1 MNFAVPLYAIID
13 ATDEDDAARQKA
25 IVENL
30 LKNDMIRMTLIS
42 SGVRVR
48 ELKVTD
54 PYLMA
59 QQPGM
64 PEPAYPQQPQYG
76 SPQNGRR

>member
-13 ATDEDDAARQKA
+13 ATDEADAARQKA

-48 ELKVTD
+48 DMKVTD

-64 PEPAYPQQPQYG
+64 PEPAFPQQPQYSG
-76 SPQNGRR
+76 NGRR